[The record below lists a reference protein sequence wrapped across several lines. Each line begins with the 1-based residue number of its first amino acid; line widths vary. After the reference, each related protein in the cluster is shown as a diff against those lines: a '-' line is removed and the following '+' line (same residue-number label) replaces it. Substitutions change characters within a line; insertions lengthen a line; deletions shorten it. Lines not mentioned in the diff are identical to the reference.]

1 MKIHEVVQG
10 SDEWHALR
18 AECNTASEAPV
29 MAAVSKQMKRNELL
43 SAKYTGESKEVSW
56 WVQRFLFDKGHAAE
70 ASARPIAERIAGE
83 DLYPITATSD
93 DHPWLLAS
101 FDGCTML
108 EDVIFEHKLINDEL
122 RTATVETLPEHYKVQ
137 MDQQLAVSGAEKCL
151 FMASDGTEDDCNWF
165 WYETTPE
172 RIASLM
178 AGWEQFKAD
187 LEAYEPQEQKVA
199 PQGETPDKLP
209 ALSIQMTG
217 GVQASNLPDFKAKA
231 LAMIEGI
238 KTELTTD
245 KDFADADSTL
255 KWLQKGEKQLDDSK
269 QRALE
274 QTASIAELF
283 STIDE
288 LRETMRQKRLHLNKL
303 VKAEKEN
310 RRIEIQRKAAESFDS
325 FLASL
330 NCPIEPSHSL
340 DIAGAM
346 KGKKTIATL
355 QGAADDEV
363 ARAKIECQQ
372 MANEIN
378 SNKALLES
386 EQGEYGFL
394 FSDWRDLIQKKR
406 DDLQSV
412 IAARIAQHKEA
423 EQKKLDAERET
434 IRQEEAAKA
443 RREADEKAMQE
454 AEVEAK
460 SRAETESEKSLG
472 DAMRFGTGVT
482 VGGKH
487 VPYEEW
493 HTADNTEGEDST
505 PHQSIDT
512 SRISAAADN
521 FKRGS
526 QVKAPE
532 EVTISRKEYDQLRAA
547 QAKLDALEA
556 AGVDNWSG
564 YDDAMEQLHAA

>member
-1 MKIHEVVQG
+1 MNVHDVIQG
-10 SDEWHALR
+10 SAEWGALR
-18 AECNTASEAPV
+18 ASCFTASEAPA
-29 MAAVSKQMKRNELL
+29 MAGVSKYTSRSDLL
-43 SAKYTGESKEVSW
+43 KQKYTDEVPEVSPAQ
-56 WVQRFLFDKGHAAE
+56 QRLFDKGHATE
-70 ASARPIAERIAGE
+70 AKARPIAERIIGE
-83 DLYPITATSD
+83 ELYPCTATHD

-108 EDVIFEHKLINDEL
+108 EDVIFEHKMVNDEL
-122 RTATVETLPEHYKVQ
+122 RTSTVETLPEHYKVQ
-137 MDQQLAVSGAEKCL
+137 MDQQLAVSGADKCL

-187 LEAYEPQEQKVA
+187 LEAYEPQEQKIA

-217 GVQASNLPDFKAKA
+217 GVQASNLPDFKTKA

-238 KTELTTD
+238 KTELVTD
-245 KDFADADSTL
+245 KDFADADSTV

-283 STIDE
+283 STIEE

-310 RRIEIQRKAAESFDS
+310 RRIEIQRKAAESFES

-355 QGAADDEV
+355 KSAADDEV

-372 MANEIN
+372 LANEIN
-378 SNKALLES
+378 GNKVLLDK
-386 EQGEYGFL
+386 EQGGYGFL

-406 DDLQSV
+406 DDLQAV
-412 IAARIAQHKEA
+412 IAARIAQQKEA

-443 RREADEKAMQE
+443 KREAGE
-454 AEVEAK
+454 AEAN
-460 SRAETESEKSLG
+460 RQAEESEKRKPEPEPEPEPLP
-472 DAMRFGTGVT
+472 AAAEH
-482 VGGKH
+482 K
-487 VPYEEW
+487 P
-493 HTADNTEGEDST
+493 
-505 PHQSIDT
+505 IDT
-512 SRISAAADN
+512 TRLNAAVQ
-521 FKRGS
+521 RGS
-526 QVKAPE
+526 QVSQPDQ
-532 EVTISRKEYDQLRAA
+532 VTITRKEYDRLLEAE
-547 QAKLDALEA
+547 AKLLALEA